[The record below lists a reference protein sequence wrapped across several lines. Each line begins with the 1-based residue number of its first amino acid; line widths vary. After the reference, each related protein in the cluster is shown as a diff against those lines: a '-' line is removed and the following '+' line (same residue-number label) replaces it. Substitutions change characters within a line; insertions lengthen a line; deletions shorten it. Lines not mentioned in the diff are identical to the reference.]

1 MIPVEV
7 TRLVPVT
14 ETDERG
20 NQRVVRYREQEIEAI
35 HVGQVIQREMT
46 GDQLTVVTQARAI
59 FPADTEI
66 DNDDQLIALGQTWRV
81 TGVLHIPDP
90 KDPTVESHVSAD
102 LERSE

>member
-20 NQRVVRYREQEIEAI
+20 NQRVVRYDQQEITAEW
-35 HVGQVIQREMT
+35 VGQVIQREMT
-46 GDQLTVVTQARAI
+46 GDQLTVTTQARAV
-59 FPADTEI
+59 FPADTEL

-81 TGVLHIPDP
+81 TGVLHIPSAT
-90 KDPTVESHVSAD
+90 DPTLEDHVSAD
-102 LERSE
+102 LERS